1 MRLIIK
7 NNPPTDIN
15 LNNSVLKINNQNSSS
30 YNIIISLSSFP
41 TIIELGVVLLIKEN
55 TLSESVL
62 FFISSTEL
70 KNSSKSFYVLQ

>member
-7 NNPPTDIN
+7 NNPPSYIN

-70 KNSSKSFYVLQ
+70 KNSSKSLYVLQ

>member
-7 NNPPTDIN
+7 NNPLSYIN

-30 YNIIISLSSFP
+30 YNIIISLSSLP

-62 FFISSTEL
+62 FLISSTEL
-70 KNSSKSFYVLQ
+70 KNSSNSLYVLQ

>member
-7 NNPPTDIN
+7 NNPLSYIN

-62 FFISSTEL
+62 FLISSTEL
-70 KNSSKSFYVLQ
+70 KNSSNSLYVLQ

>member
-70 KNSSKSFYVLQ
+70 KNSSKSLYVLQ

>member
-7 NNPPTDIN
+7 NNQLTYIK
-15 LNNSVLKINNQNSSS
+15 LNNSALKINNQKSSS

-41 TIIELGVVLLIKEN
+41 TIIELGVILLIKEN

-70 KNSSKSFYVLQ
+70 KNSSKSLYVLQ